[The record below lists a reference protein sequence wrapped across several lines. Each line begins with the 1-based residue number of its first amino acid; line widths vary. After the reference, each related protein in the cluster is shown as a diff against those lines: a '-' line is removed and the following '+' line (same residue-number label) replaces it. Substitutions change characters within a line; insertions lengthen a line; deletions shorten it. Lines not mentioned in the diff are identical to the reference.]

1 MNGTRVNHRT
11 FDQYLRKQT
20 ETGGNVQPI
29 AAIPQNW
36 LYSNEKNKNWY
47 HASYQGNI
55 SGISQSILNTINQE
69 SNTER

>member
-29 AAIPQNW
+29 AAIPQN
-36 LYSNEKNKNWY
+36 
-47 HASYQGNI
+47 
-55 SGISQSILNTINQE
+55 
-69 SNTER
+69 